1 MNALVIGSGGYIGRN
16 LSAYLKGR
24 GWEVSGAS
32 SRDGTGID
40 PATGLFCQGFA
51 IPPGTQ
57 AIIYLAQSPYSG
69 SADID
74 PWHVFNVNVGS
85 AIRAAQLGGD
95 VGVKHFVYA
104 STGNVYR
111 WSIDPYRE
119 DAPLRRDE
127 WYAMSK
133 VHAEEALA
141 HFASTMEVKVLRL
154 FGVYG
159 PNQRDRLVAN
169 IIDRVLGSRDIS
181 VDRTPEETNA
191 RQDGLRISVCYIEDL
206 CRIVEAAIVYGG
218 AGVMNVA
225 SDDVPSIRELAQI
238 VAELTSRPANLVA
251 IDHVRSGNL
260 IADIARLKTSL
271 NPTFTP
277 LRVGLEKAIAGA
289 AQNRRAPSAY
299 E

>member
-16 LSAYLKGR
+16 LCAYLKRR
-24 GWEVSGAS
+24 GWKVSGAS

-40 PATGLFCQGFA
+40 PATGLFRQGFA

-57 AIIYLAQSPYSG
+57 AIIYLAQAPYSG
-69 SADID
+69 SGDLD
-74 PWHVFNVNVGS
+74 PWHIFNVNVGS
-85 AIRAAQLGGD
+85 AIRAAQLGRD
-95 VGVKHFVYA
+95 VGVEHFVYA

-111 WSIDPYRE
+111 WSIDPCRE
-119 DAPLRRDE
+119 DAPLRRDV
-127 WYAMSK
+127 WYATSK

-141 HFASTMEVKVLRL
+141 HFNSTMAVKVLRL

-159 PNQRDRLVAN
+159 PYQRGRLVAN
-169 IIDRVLGSRDIS
+169 IIDRVLGGRDIT
-181 VDRTPEETNA
+181 VDRAPEEANA

-206 CRIVEAAIVYGG
+206 CRIVEATIVYGS

-271 NPTFTP
+271 NPSFTP
-277 LRVGLEKAIAGA
+277 LRAGLEKAIAGA
-289 AQNRRAPSAY
+289 AQNSCAPCAY